1 MMKKKHWITG
11 LLSALVV
18 FLIME
23 GHKHFVWV
31 MPLFVLIVAL
41 AIYFD
46 EPSKKRTKSIESK

>member
-11 LLSALVV
+11 LISGLVV

-31 MPLFVLIVAL
+31 LPVFILFGAL

-46 EPSKKRTKSIESK
+46 SSNSHVDQTNE